1 MSSPSSIEV
10 RAPSPL
16 AEMSANDE
24 DMLSPAAVLEPLVS
38 AATADAPLIA
48 SASVADG
55 DVEDSA
61 ILIHAPQVT
70 YGPSVNGYAVPLVD
84 RNFEPLAIDEGQ
96 SFFVIDKWIFKF
108 IGAKNSIAR
117 RSIKTT
123 KLGGIIWRA
132 FQANL
137 GRHTRSQWFVDL
149 HRQPVITVCAEVD
162 GTQLEF
168 LPPKAKT
175 LAVKYTPTA
184 LDKIL
189 EIAIKEANGTLD
201 VSAFD
206 IGLAP
211 QAVLHTRAITASDE
225 GTTSGCIHTAALTAL
240 SEDDVEELK
249 KCGIKWHP
257 SKMRFVT
264 RAGERNVRVPRAVKT
279 KFKTSP
285 GKLRKYVQGRIQL
298 AKTKLLDH
306 GDFESNDSLE
316 TIASSSSS

>member
-1 MSSPSSIEV
+1 M
-10 RAPSPL
+10 A
-16 AEMSANDE
+16 AMSANDG

-55 DVEDSA
+55 DVEDSD

-70 YGPSVNGYAVPLVD
+70 YGPSVNGFAVPLVD
-84 RNFEPLAIDEGQ
+84 SNFEPRDIDEGQ
-96 SFFVIDKWIFKF
+96 SFFVIDKWIFKV
-108 IGAKNSIAR
+108 IGANCNVAR
-117 RSIKTT
+117 RSIKTS
-123 KLGGIIWRA
+123 KLGAIIWRT

-149 HRQPVITVCAEVD
+149 SRQPVLTVCAEVD

-211 QAVLHTRAITASDE
+211 QAVLHTRAITASDK

-306 GDFESNDSLE
+306 GDFESNESLE

>member
-16 AEMSANDE
+16 AAMSANDG
-24 DMLSPAAVLEPLVS
+24 DMLSPAAVLEPRVS

-70 YGPSVNGYAVPLVD
+70 YGPSVNGFAVPLVD
-84 RNFEPLAIDEGQ
+84 SNFDPLDIDEGQ

-108 IGAKNSIAR
+108 IGAPKSLAR

-123 KLGGIIWRA
+123 KFGGIIWRA

-137 GRHTRSQWFVDL
+137 GRHTRGQWFVDL

-168 LPPKAKT
+168 LPPKTKT
-175 LAVKYTPTA
+175 IAIKYTPA
-184 LDKIL
+184 AFDKIL
-189 EIAIKEANGTLD
+189 EIAIKETNGTLD
-201 VSAFD
+201 IDAYAVD
-206 IGLAP
+206 IELVP
-211 QAVLHTRAITASDE
+211 QAEAAELPTRATTASDK

-240 SEDDVEELK
+240 SEDVEELK

-264 RAGERNVRVPRAVKT
+264 RAGERNVRVPCAIKT
-279 KFKTSP
+279 KFKKSP
-285 GKLRKYVQGRIQL
+285 GKLRKYVFIISTHCCQW
-298 AKTKLLDH
+298 
-306 GDFESNDSLE
+306 
-316 TIASSSSS
+316 